1 MNTTSGGALFIGR
14 AGCVSGVLSVVLSG
28 VLSVCAG
35 RFGSVFSTCKH
46 LPLLNPYSDE
56 AGRLLRLKP
65 LATLAEKGDG
75 KKPVK
80 GKLNRGRVREILDN
94 IPSKGFSELDPAVL
108 ALEEA
113 DQHVLLGFAAFE
125 LPNLCS
131 LGNVR
136 AAFWTDDFVEL
147 AWQL

>member
-1 MNTTSGGALFIGR
+1 MNTTSGGALLIGR
-14 AGCVSGVLSVVLSG
+14 VGRASGALSG
-28 VLSVCAG
+28 VLSVRVG
-35 RFGSVFSTCKH
+35 RLDSVFSTCKH

-80 GKLNRGRVREILDN
+80 GKLKPGRVREILDD
-94 IPSKGFSELDPAVL
+94 IPGEGFSELDPAVL

-113 DQHVLLGFAAFE
+113 DQHVLLGLAAFE
-125 LPNLCS
+125 LPDLCS
-131 LGNVR
+131 LGNVS